1 MIVGRPSYSSSR
13 TEVEYFRMLEARNQ
27 FIGFHGFLRLA
38 AGYLLL
44 AAALGSAGYIVVHV
58 VASFVRYGLPHVL

>member
-1 MIVGRPSYSSSR
+1 MIITRPSLSPEMA
-13 TEVEYFRMLEARNQ
+13 EVEYFRMLETRNQ

-44 AAALGSAGYIVVHV
+44 ATAFGSAGYIVVHV
-58 VASFVRYGLPHVL
+58 VTSFVRYELRHVL